1 MRIFIN
7 IYQHLST
14 STSTSTLTSTLTLT
28 RLFSDH
34 RYVDKMHAKQER
46 TYLSLLSNVYI
57 FALDV

>member
-1 MRIFIN
+1 MRIFIK

-14 STSTSTLTSTLTLT
+14 STSTLTLT

-34 RYVDKMHAKQER
+34 RYVDKMHALQER

>member
-1 MRIFIN
+1 MRIFIK

-14 STSTSTLTSTLTLT
+14 STLT

-34 RYVDKMHAKQER
+34 RYVDKMHALQER